1 MLRQLSARHAPFR
14 LNRPF
19 RISRGVKTAADTI
32 RVDIRDGELAG
43 RGESVPYARYGESI
57 ESVLEQIAAVR
68 GEIEDGADRHRLIAI
83 MPPGAARNA
92 LDCALWDL
100 EARQSGR
107 SITETLGWEA
117 LKPVAT
123 AMTISLDTPQNMA
136 SAAAAIRKAPL
147 LKIKVD
153 AQSPVAAVRAVR
165 EAAPDPKIIVD
176 PNESWSIDQ
185 LAEWQDAMAA
195 LRVDLLEQPL
205 PADSDDALE
214 GFDRRI
220 PLAADES
227 GHVTDDLAL
236 LARRYDVVNIKLD
249 KTGGLTTAL
258 AMLEAAEREGIALMI
273 GCMVSSS
280 LSIAPAMIIAQRCG
294 FVDLD
299 GPTWLAE
306 DLPGGVTELD
316 GVMAPAERGF
326 WGEL

>member
-19 RISRGVKTAADTI
+19 RISRGVKTSADTI
-32 RVDIRDGELAG
+32 RVEIRDGNNLG

-57 ESVLEQIAAVR
+57 ESVLAQIEAARV
-68 GEIEDGADRHRLIAI
+68 EIESGAGRQRLIEV
-83 MPPGAARNA
+83 MKPGAARNA

-107 SITETLGWEA
+107 FITDILGWGPIG
-117 LKPVAT
+117 PVAT
-123 AMTISLDTPQNMA
+123 AMTISLDTPVNMA
-136 SAAAAIRKAPL
+136 AAAAAIRNVPL

-153 AQSPVAAVRAVR
+153 AEEPVAAVRAVR
-165 EAAPDPKIIVD
+165 EAAPGPRIIVD

-185 LAEWQDAMAA
+185 LGEWQDALAE

-205 PADSDDALE
+205 SADRDEALE
-214 GFDRRI
+214 GFKRRI

-227 GHVTDDLAL
+227 GHIADDLSQ
-236 LARRYDVVNIKLD
+236 LAGRYDVVNIKLD
-249 KTGGLTTAL
+249 KAGGLTTAL
-258 AMLEAAEREGIALMI
+258 AMMEAAQRDGIGLMI

-306 DLPGGVTELD
+306 DLPGGVEEKD
-316 GVMAPAERGF
+316 GIMTPSERGF
-326 WGEL
+326 WGEP